1 MDKKISGVDLR
12 EIDSDILSV
21 GAKKSTQRKG
31 DCEIVLEKTGEYQT
45 NKANLSERQ
54 NIVFHLKT
62 GIDCGNIASGAL
74 LPTFVN
80 DVTYPVNQVVPVDQ
94 TIWEMIVNDN
104 DASVFDRII
113 WENVNDIKADYSN

>member
-1 MDKKISGVDLR
+1 MDKKISGMDLR
-12 EIDSDILSV
+12 EIDSDILSL

-94 TIWEMIVNDN
+94 
-104 DASVFDRII
+104 II
-113 WENVNDIKADYSN
+113 WEDVDEIKQDCDDCEW

>member
-1 MDKKISGVDLR
+1 MDLR
-12 EIDSDILSV
+12 LIDSDILSH

-62 GIDCGNIASGAL
+62 GVDGGNIASGAL
-74 LPTFVN
+74 LHR
-80 DVTYPVNQVVPVDQ
+80 
-94 TIWEMIVNDN
+94 
-104 DASVFDRII
+104 ASLLSTMALVL
-113 WENVNDIKADYSN
+113 

>member
-1 MDKKISGVDLR
+1 MDKKISGMDLR
-12 EIDSDILSV
+12 LIDSDILSH

-62 GIDCGNIASGAL
+62 GIDCENIATGAL

-80 DVTYPVNQVVPVDQ
+80 DVTCPVIQVVPVDQ
-94 TIWEMIVNDN
+94 
-104 DASVFDRII
+104 II
-113 WENVNDIKADYSN
+113 RRLL